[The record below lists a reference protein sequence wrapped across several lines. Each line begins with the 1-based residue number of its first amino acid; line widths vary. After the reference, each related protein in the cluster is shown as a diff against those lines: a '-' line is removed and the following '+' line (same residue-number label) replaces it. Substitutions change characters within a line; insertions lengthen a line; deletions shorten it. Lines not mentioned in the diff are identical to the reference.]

1 MNPRDPAMF
10 TSTRRAVLLI
20 LMVACYASPVCALA
34 RQDDPP
40 DNREAVEALLDE
52 LADYVRKSGRDDP
65 GDSAAIKRI
74 DQLGKEFKLSGPK
87 DKKAII
93 RGLGRVFLA
102 KRRAEKDGS
111 QKTAMF
117 ILAAR
122 GLGGMGTEATDP
134 LLKWVD
140 SSRHKNDLALQR
152 ELILSLG
159 RTKSKKA
166 RKELQDLLKDVR
178 PTFKG
183 AAATGLGMFTHE
195 PSKVRKELFEDLLKA
210 LMQAKANSLGQNST
224 AQKIWS
230 ALNGPA
236 TASMRKLSRASASS
250 PEAWQRWWNKNKRR
264 DWDK

>member
-1 MNPRDPAMF
+1 MF
-10 TSTRRAVLLI
+10 TPTRRTVLLI
-20 LMVACYASPVCALA
+20 LMVGCYASPVSALA
-34 RQDDPP
+34 RQDGPP
-40 DNREAVEALLDE
+40 DNREAVKGLLDE
-52 LADYVRKSGRDDP
+52 LADYVKKSGRDDP
-65 GDSAAIKRI
+65 GDSSAIKRI
-74 DQLGKEFKLSGPK
+74 NQLCKEFKLSGPK
-87 DKKAII
+87 DKKVII

-111 QKTAMF
+111 QKTALF
-117 ILAAR
+117 IIAAR
-122 GLGGMGTEATDP
+122 GLGGMGTDASDP
-134 LLKWVD
+134 LLKWID

-166 RKELQDLLKDVR
+166 RNELQDLLKDVR

-183 AAATGLGMFTHE
+183 AAATGLGMFAHE

-224 AQKIWS
+224 AQEIWS
-230 ALNGPA
+230 AINAPA
-236 TASMRKLSRASASS
+236 TSSMRKLSGGSGSS

>member
-1 MNPRDPAMF
+1 MNAPCAIMF
-10 TSTRRAVLLI
+10 TPTRRTVLLI
-20 LMVACYASPVCALA
+20 LMVGCYASPVSALA
-34 RQDDPP
+34 RQDGPP
-40 DNREAVEALLDE
+40 DNREAVKGLLDE
-52 LADYVRKSGRDDP
+52 LADYVKKSGRDDP
-65 GDSAAIKRI
+65 GDSSAIKRI
-74 DQLGKEFKLSGPK
+74 NQLCKEFKLSGPK
-87 DKKAII
+87 DKKVII

-111 QKTAMF
+111 QKTALF
-117 ILAAR
+117 IIAAR
-122 GLGGMGTEATDP
+122 GLGGMGTDASDP
-134 LLKWVD
+134 LLKWID

-166 RKELQDLLKDVR
+166 RNELQDLLKDVR

-183 AAATGLGMFTHE
+183 AAATGLGMFAHE

-224 AQKIWS
+224 AQEIWS
-230 ALNGPA
+230 AINAPA
-236 TASMRKLSRASASS
+236 TSSMRKLSGGSGSS

>member
-1 MNPRDPAMF
+1 MF
-10 TSTRRAVLLI
+10 TSTRRVVLPI
-20 LMVACYASPVCALA
+20 LMLACYASPASALV
-34 RQDDPP
+34 RQDGPP
-40 DNREAVEALLDE
+40 DNRDAVEGLLDE
-52 LADYVRKSGRDDP
+52 LADYVKKSGRDDL
-65 GDSAAIKRI
+65 GDSAAIKRV
-74 DQLGKEFKLSGPK
+74 DQLGKEFKLSGPR

-111 QKTAMF
+111 QKTALF
-117 ILAAR
+117 IIAAR
-122 GLGGMGTEATDP
+122 ELGGMGTDATDS
-134 LLKWVD
+134 LLKWID

-210 LMQAKANSLGQNST
+210 LMQAQANALGQSST
-224 AQKIWS
+224 AQEIWR

-236 TASMRKLSRASASS
+236 TSSLRKLSRGSASS

-264 DWDK
+264 DWDD